1 MPDPHETTR
10 LLQRLG
16 DGDPDAAAELAP
28 IIYGELHRLAQ
39 KAMRTTP
46 AGHTLQPTALVNEA
60 WMKLFGSPGIDIR
73 SRSHFIGLAAHA
85 MHSIL
90 VDHAR
95 SRAAQKRGGS
105 WERVALDQVLLLF
118 EERSIDVLALEDALR
133 DLAAFDEP
141 LARLVQLRCYGGLTH
156 AEIAATEGRSLRSVE
171 RDWRTARA
179 WLLVRLE
186 EPDP

>member
-28 IIYGELHRLAQ
+28 IVYGELHRLAQ
-39 KAMRTTP
+39 QAMGSTP

-60 WMKLFGSPGIDIR
+60 WMKLFGSPDVEFHG
-73 SRSHFIGLAAHA
+73 RSHFIGLAAHA
-85 MHSIL
+85 MRSIL

-105 WERVALDQVLLLF
+105 YERVALDQVLLLF
-118 EERSIDVLALEDALR
+118 EERAIDVLTLEEALEN
-133 DLAAFDEP
+133 LAAFDEP
-141 LARLVQLRCYGGLTH
+141 LARLVRLRCYGGLTH

-186 EPDP
+186 ETDE

>member
-28 IIYGELHRLAQ
+28 IVYDELHRLAQ
-39 KAMRTTP
+39 RAMGAAP

-60 WMKLFGSPGIDIR
+60 WMKLFGSPGVDFHG
-73 SRSHFIGLAAHA
+73 RSHFIGVAAHA

-95 SRAAQKRGGS
+95 GRAAQKRGGS
-105 WERVALDQVLLLF
+105 YERVALDQVLLLF
-118 EERSIDVLALEDALR
+118 DDRSIDVLALEDALQ
-133 DLAAFDEP
+133 DLAAFDGP
-141 LARLVQLRCYGGLTH
+141 LARLVELRCYGGLTH
-156 AEIAATEGRSLRSVE
+156 SAIAATEGRSLRSVE

-186 EPDP
+186 EPDA